1 LKYLTT
7 HIKKGGYMTRKIK
20 HSISGLAMVLVAVL
34 FGACATPTAKLTVSR
49 NDITAGEAVT
59 VKWETKDAKE
69 ILLNG
74 EKVDKIGGKSV
85 TPAAGTTK
93 YEIIAKRGKK
103 TARDSASVTATVVKP
118 PEPKISL
125 NADKSALDLGQAT
138 TLRWSTE
145 NAKIV
150 TITGLGEVPGSGE
163 REISP
168 RASTTYTGTALG
180 DGGSATASA
189 RVTVTEPPPPE
200 PVKAPEPPK
209 EPPAA
214 DRFRSVARSI
224 FFDYDKSDLLQP
236 EQDKLR
242 VLAEFLN
249 QERNRSIIF
258 RIEGN
263 CDPRGTSEY
272 NIGLGDRR
280 ARSIRDF
287 LGSLGVDPSRVET
300 VSYGSEKAQGTQE
313 GSNLSPPSWAYDR
326 RGDFVY
332 LRGGDLP

>member
-1 LKYLTT
+1 
-7 HIKKGGYMTRKIK
+7 MTRKFK
-20 HSISGLAMVLVAVL
+20 HSISGLTMVLMAAL
-34 FGACATPTAKLTVSR
+34 FGACASPTAKLTVSR

-74 EKVDKIGGKSV
+74 EKVEKIGGKSLS
-85 TPAAGTTK
+85 PKDTTK
-93 YEIIAKRGKK
+93 FEIVAKRGKK
-103 TARDSASVTATVVKP
+103 TARDSATVTVTVVKP
-118 PEPKISL
+118 PQPKVSL
-125 NADKSALDLGQAT
+125 SADKSALDLGQTT

-145 NAKIV
+145 NAQIV

-168 RASTTYTGTALG
+168 RASTTYTATAVG
-180 DGGSATASA
+180 DGGSASASA
-189 RVTVTEPPPPE
+189 RVSVTEPPPPE
-200 PVKAPEPPK
+200 PPKVEEPKPVEPPV
-209 EPPAA
+209 A
-214 DRFRSVARSI
+214 DQFRNVAKSI
-224 FFDYDKSDLLQP
+224 FFELDKSELLQP

-242 VLAEFLN
+242 ALAEFLN
-249 QERNRSIIF
+249 LERNRTVVF

-272 NIGLGDRR
+272 NLGLGDRR

-287 LGSLGVDPSRVET
+287 LASLGVDPSRVET
-300 VSYGSEKAQGTQE
+300 VSYGSEKAQGTDE
-313 GSNLSPPSWAYDR
+313 GSSSTPPSWAFDR

-332 LRGGDLP
+332 LRGGERP

>member
-1 LKYLTT
+1 VV
-7 HIKKGGYMTRKIK
+7 
-20 HSISGLAMVLVAVL
+20 AVAVL

-74 EKVDKIGGKSV
+74 EKVERIGAKSV
-85 TPAAGTTK
+85 TPPTGSNK
-93 YEIIAKRGKK
+93 YEIVAKRGKK
-103 TARDSASVTATVVKP
+103 MARDSATVAVTAIKA
-118 PEPKISL
+118 PEPKVSL
-125 NADKSALDLGQAT
+125 TADKSALDLGQST

-168 RASTTYTGTALG
+168 RASTTYTATALG

-189 RVTVTEPPPPE
+189 RVSVTEPPPPAP
-200 PVKAPEPPK
+200 PVAEVKK
-209 EPPAA
+209 EPPAEA
-214 DRFRSVARSI
+214 RFRSVARSI
-224 FFDYDKSDLLQP
+224 FFDYDKSDLLEP
-236 EQDKLR
+236 EQEKLR
-242 VLAEFLN
+242 VLASFLN
-249 QERNRSIIF
+249 LESNRSIIF
-258 RIEGN
+258 RVEGN
-263 CDPRGTSEY
+263 CDPRGTAEY

-287 LGSLGVDPSRVET
+287 LGSLGVDPSRIET

-313 GSNLSPPSWAYDR
+313 GSSLSPPSWAYDR

>member
-1 LKYLTT
+1 
-7 HIKKGGYMTRKIK
+7 MTRKMK
-20 HSISGLAMVLVAVL
+20 HSIAGLVMVLMAVL
-34 FGACATPTAKLTVSR
+34 FGACASPTAKLTVSR

-59 VKWETKDAKE
+59 VKWETRDGKD
-69 ILLNG
+69 ITLNG
-74 EKVDKIGGKSV
+74 QKVDKIGAQSV
-85 TPAAGTTK
+85 SPKDTTK

-103 TARDSASVTATVVKP
+103 SARDSATVTVTVVKP
-118 PEPKISL
+118 PEPKVSL
-125 NADKSALDLGQAT
+125 TADKSALDLGQST
-138 TLRWSTE
+138 TLHWSTE

-168 RASTTYTGTALG
+168 RASTTYTATALG

-189 RVTVTEPPPPE
+189 RVSVTEPPPP
-200 PVKAPEPPK
+200 PAPTPAPTPPPEPSG
-209 EPPAA
+209 A
-214 DRFRSVARSI
+214 DQFRAVAKSV

-249 QERNRSIIF
+249 LDRNRSIAF

-272 NIGLGDRR
+272 NLGLGDRR
-280 ARSIRDF
+280 SRTIRDF
-287 LGSLGVDPSRVET
+287 LASLGVDPSRIEQ
-300 VSYGSEKAQGTQE
+300 VSYGSEKAQGTVE
-313 GSNLSPPSWAYDR
+313 GTSSSPPSWAYDR

-332 LRGGDLP
+332 LRGGDRP

>member
-1 LKYLTT
+1 
-7 HIKKGGYMTRKIK
+7 
-20 HSISGLAMVLVAVL
+20 MVLMAVL
-34 FGACATPTAKLTVSR
+34 FGACASPTAKLTVSR

-59 VKWETKDAKE
+59 VKWETKNAKE
-69 ILLNG
+69 ITLNG
-74 EKVDKIGGKSV
+74 EKVEKIGGKSV
-85 TPAAGTTK
+85 SPKDTTK
-93 YEIIAKRGKK
+93 YEIVAKRGKK
-103 TARDSASVTATVVKP
+103 TARDSATVAVTVVKP

-125 NADKSALDLGQAT
+125 TTEQSALELGQST
-138 TLRWSTE
+138 KLRWSTE

-150 TITGLGEVPGSGE
+150 TITELGEVPGSGE

-189 RVTVTEPPPPE
+189 RVTVTEPPPPPP
-200 PVKAPEPPK
+200 PVTPPPPPPA

-214 DRFRSVARSI
+214 DLFKAIAKSI

-242 VLAEFLN
+242 ALAEFLN
-249 QERNRSIIF
+249 RDRNRSIAF

-263 CDPRGTSEY
+263 CDPRGTAEY
-272 NIGLGDRR
+272 NLGLGDRR
-280 ARSIRDF
+280 SRTIRDF
-287 LGSLGVDPSRVET
+287 LVSLGVDPSRMEPM
-300 VSYGSEKAQGTQE
+300 SYGSEKAQGTDE
-313 GSNLSPPSWAYDR
+313 GSSSTPPSWAYDR

-332 LRGGDLP
+332 LRGGDKP